1 VLNNLSK
8 EIFECYW
15 HAKDCA
21 LKATA
26 HTDAQQKRDFLDL
39 EQRWLF
45 LARSYEFTEKLR
57 LLDLVEKA
65 TATQIAQ

>member
-1 VLNNLSK
+1 
-8 EIFECYW
+8 
-15 HAKDCA
+15 
-21 LKATA
+21 LKASA

-57 LLDLVEKA
+57 LLDFVEE
-65 TATQIAQ
+65 

>member
-1 VLNNLSK
+1 
-8 EIFECYW
+8 
-15 HAKDCA
+15 
-21 LKATA
+21 
-26 HTDAQQKRDFLDL
+26 LDL

>member
-1 VLNNLSK
+1 VLDSLSK
-8 EIFECYW
+8 EIRECYL
-15 HAKDCA
+15 HAQDCA

-26 HTDAQQKRDFLDL
+26 QTDAQQRRDFLDL

-57 LLDLVEKA
+57 LLDLV
-65 TATQIAQ
+65 